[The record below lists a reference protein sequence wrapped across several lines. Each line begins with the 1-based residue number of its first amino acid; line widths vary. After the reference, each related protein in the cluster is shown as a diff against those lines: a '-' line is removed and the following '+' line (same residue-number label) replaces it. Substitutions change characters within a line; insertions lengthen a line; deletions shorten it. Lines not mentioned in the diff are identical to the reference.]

1 MFTHPGRL
9 GQLARAHHHDLLA
22 QASQRRLRSQSGGR
36 PPAAPNSAARITRR
50 LAGAISRAGVI
61 ASRAADTL

>member
-9 GQLARAHHHDLLA
+9 GQLAREHHHDMLA
-22 QASQRRLRSQSGGR
+22 QASQRSLRSQSGSR
-36 PPAAPNSAARITRR
+36 PPAAPHAAARITRR
-50 LAGAISRAGVI
+50 LAGAIGRAGIV